1 KKPKKI
7 KVMESKE
14 NQMNRKNRRTMLKTK
29 AKKTTKLKMNKKTIP
44 IKKMRI
50 KRIERHTIYKYA
62 SLFFSWSN
70 FSFSFA
76 CASSL
81 LYIIVIRAIHHIVDF
96 LLYSETAKKDKSV
109 VCDAPFIFRYFFHQ
123 CFFHF

>member
-1 KKPKKI
+1 MKMKIKKSNMMSKNPKKI
-7 KVMESKE
+7 EVMERKKK
-14 NQMNRKNRRTMLKTK
+14 NQMNRKHRKTMLKTK

-50 KRIERHTIYKYA
+50 KRIERHMIYKYS

-81 LYIIVIRAIHHIVDF
+81 LYINVIRNMHNIVD
-96 LLYSETAKKDKSV
+96 LLIY
-109 VCDAPFIFRYFFHQ
+109 RYIDHKR
-123 CFFHF
+123 